1 MTDDRIT
8 AYLLQELTEEEA
20 ERFEEQCFAQEE
32 WPAEL
37 ESAEQELI
45 DAYLRKELSKGR
57 QRRFKENY
65 LTTDARKARVLTAQ
79 SFHQVLCPVPRQKA
93 TLSEK
98 LQAFWQRRLVPQAA
112 LALLFLAISASLL
125 VPLLRERQ
133 SPQTFKHL
141 DLAMS
146 SSDRATGNHTGKVT
160 LPLGADALKIHLEL
174 PEQSADAAGY
184 RVKWE
189 TVNDSLGELKIES
202 QDAEYVV
209 VVIPATSLSPGRYVL
224 KLFIINRDGSTKESV
239 SGYYYFTAE
248 EAAGTR

>member
-37 ESAEQELI
+37 DSAEQELI
-45 DAYLRKELSKGR
+45 DAYLQKELSKDR
-57 QRRFKENY
+57 RRRFEKHY

-79 SFHQVLCPVPRQKA
+79 SFHQVLCPVPRQKV
-93 TLSEK
+93 TLREK
-98 LQAFWQRRLVPQAA
+98 LQAFWQRPLIPQSA
-112 LALLFLAISASLL
+112 LALLVLAISASLL

-146 SSDRATGNHTGKVT
+146 SSDRTPGPHTQKVT

-174 PEQSADAAGY
+174 PEQSPDAVGY
-184 RVKWE
+184 RVKWQ
-189 TVNDSLGELKIES
+189 TVNENLGELKIES
-202 QDAEYVV
+202 QDAEYVI
-209 VVIPATSLSPGRYVL
+209 VVIPATSLSPGQYAL
-224 KLFIINRDGSTKESV
+224 KLFTINRDGRTNESV
-239 SGYYYFTAE
+239 SGNYYFTAE
-248 EAAGTR
+248 EAVRSR